1 MALVIPQDA
10 YAEVDEVA
18 ARVLRQFPD
27 SGLQSSE
34 KIEDFLR
41 DGKQRIDGAIRRLLP
56 DGGIT
61 DEDEHKTAIS
71 ILGPINADYA
81 AERVFGS
88 QRERFQSGNISTRW
102 REDLQAVRRGELDL
116 GFTEVAE
123 SFLGSFG
130 GVTYRG

>member
-18 ARVLRQFPD
+18 SRVLRQFPD
-27 SGLQSSE
+27 SGLQSSAN
-34 KIEDFLR
+34 IEQFLR

-61 DEDEHKTAIS
+61 IEHTTAIS
-71 ILGPINADYA
+71 VLGPINADYA

-102 REDLQAVRRGELDL
+102 REDLQAVRTGELDL
-116 GFTEVAE
+116 GFTEVQE